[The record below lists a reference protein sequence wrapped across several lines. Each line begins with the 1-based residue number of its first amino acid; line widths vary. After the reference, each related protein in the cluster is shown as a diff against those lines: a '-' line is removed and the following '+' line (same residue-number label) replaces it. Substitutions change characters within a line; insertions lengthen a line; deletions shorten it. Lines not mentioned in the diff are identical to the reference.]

1 VNGRA
6 PSLRVIL
13 GWSAAL
19 AAVVIF
25 VAFSAR
31 VWHARGPMD
40 WERPYIR
47 AAYRHTPPGARRWQA
62 LFEPEPFAF
71 ITVGL
76 AVVALLLRRPKLAL
90 AGAVGSFVAVVT
102 AENILKPIIDA
113 RQRSEWYPWTGPVLH
128 LGSLTFPSGHVTGAT
143 ACATFG
149 WFLFHRRTPLAAL
162 GFALPVVVGWSMIAL
177 GLHYPID
184 VLGGMILGVLGVSA
198 SIAATTWL
206 LGPDSARAAV
216 RDARPSG
223 RDPNG
228 SS

>member
-1 VNGRA
+1 M
-6 PSLRVIL
+6 RVIL
-13 GWSAAL
+13 GWAAAL
-19 AAVVIF
+19 AAVVVF
-25 VAFSAR
+25 VAFSAK
-31 VWHARGPMD
+31 VWHARGPME

-71 ITVGL
+71 ITIGI
-76 AVVALLLRRPKLAL
+76 AAVALLLHRPRLAL
-90 AGAVGSFVAVVT
+90 AGTVGSVVAVVA
-102 AENILKPIIDA
+102 AENVLKPFIDA

-143 ACATFG
+143 ACATFA
-149 WFLFHRRTPLAAL
+149 WFLFHRRTPLAVLA
-162 GFALPVVVGWSMIAL
+162 FALPIVVGWSMIAL

-184 VLGGMILGVLGVSA
+184 VLGGMILGVLGVSV

-206 LGPDSARAAV
+206 LGPDAGPARVTA
-216 RDARPSG
+216 ARPSEPD
-223 RDPNG
+223 RAG